1 VVGKW
6 GGPKGRLTQEDKE
19 KMWLELGGE
28 SGQEKRT
35 VFWPKRESRLN
46 VKVDLEKAGLPDSG
60 VTNYAFGML
69 FVLIY
74 TFGLIIIICSLL

>member
-1 VVGKW
+1 MGKW
-6 GGPKGRLTQEDKE
+6 GGPKGRLTQEDKA

-28 SGQEKRT
+28 SGQEKKA

-60 VTNYAFGML
+60 PTNYAFRK
-69 FVLIY
+69 FFALIY
-74 TFGLIIIICSLL
+74 TFGLIVIICSLL